1 MKYSLRNFAI
11 TFIISLV
18 IFGAIAWGIVGSL
31 KNMSEDIL
39 AGNVV
44 NTDSGNEDGNH
55 DHDDSNSDNVQDFKG
70 KSFNFLA
77 VGLDKMPGK
86 ESEIASSDDEEVED
100 FSKMEAIMLV
110 RADKEN
116 KKFVF
121 LSLPTD
127 FVINFKGEN
136 MKLGELTKRLD
147 INDGEQLKLLLN
159 KISAITGLSV
169 DYYAFIDMEAFVE
182 TIDNLGGIT
191 YNVPQDMTYDDA
203 EQNLKINF
211 RKNQKLTSGEDILN
225 MLRFVTYNSVIES
238 DESDNTD
245 ISKAKSENTRISLHM
260 SFVNELFKK
269 MLTAE
274 NIISVPIW
282 VPDILKATL
291 TNFSLDTVKEN
302 IDLIFSYKD
311 YSNVNLTY
319 SQGYI
324 NQLTSKYSDSE
335 PNKELIKAAIARISA
350 EIGKPV

>member
-39 AGNVV
+39 TSNVV
-44 NTDSGNEDGNH
+44 NSDG
-55 DHDDSNSDNVQDFKG
+55 DDDDVHQNNNDLSSDNTQDFKG
-70 KSFNFLA
+70 NSFNFLA
-77 VGLDKMPGK
+77 VGLDKMPTAGN
-86 ESEIASSDDEEVED
+86 EEDDL
-100 FSKMEAIMLV
+100 STMKAIMLV

-136 MKLGELTKRLD
+136 MTLGELTKRLD
-147 INDGEQLKLLLN
+147 INDDEQRKLLLN
-159 KISAITGLSV
+159 KITAITGLSV
-169 DYYAFIDMEAFVE
+169 DYYAFIDMATFVE
-182 TIDNLGGIT
+182 TLDNLGGIT
-191 YNVPQDMTYDDA
+191 YNAPQDMEYEDE
-203 EQNLKINF
+203 EQDLKIKF

-225 MLRFVTYNSVIES
+225 MLRFVTYNES
-238 DESDNTD
+238 AETDNAEFD
-245 ISKAKSENTRISLHM
+245 LAKAKNENTRISLHM
-260 SFVNELFKK
+260 SFVNALFEK

-274 NIISVPIW
+274 NLISVPIW
-282 VPDILKATL
+282 VPDLFKATL
-291 TNFSLDTVKEN
+291 TNFTLDVVKSN

-311 YSNVNLTY
+311 YTTVNLTY

-324 NQLTSKYSDSE
+324 NQPTARYSDSE

>member
-39 AGNVV
+39 TSNVV
-44 NTDSGNEDGNH
+44 NSNGDG
-55 DHDDSNSDNVQDFKG
+55 DDARQNNNDLLSDNTPDFKG
-70 KSFNFLA
+70 NSFNFLA
-77 VGLDKMPGK
+77 VGLDKMPT
-86 ESEIASSDDEEVED
+86 EDNEVESSVD
-100 FSKMEAIMLV
+100 GKKNDMTTMKAIMLV

-127 FVINFKGEN
+127 FVTNFKGEN
-136 MKLGELTKRLD
+136 MPLGELTKRLD
-147 INDGEQLKLLLN
+147 INDDEQRKLLLN
-159 KISAITGLSV
+159 KITAITGLSV
-169 DYYAFIDMEAFVE
+169 DYYAFIDMPTFVE
-182 TIDNLGGIT
+182 TLDNLGGIT
-191 YNVPQDMTYDDA
+191 YNAPQDMEYEDE
-203 EQNLKINF
+203 EQDLKIKF

-225 MLRFVTYNSVIES
+225 MLRFVTYNDFTET
-238 DESDNTD
+238 DNAEFD
-245 ISKAKSENTRISLHM
+245 LAKAKNENMRISLHM
-260 SFVNELFKK
+260 TFVNTLFEK

-274 NIISVPIW
+274 NLISVPIW
-282 VPDILKATL
+282 VPDLFKATL
-291 TNFSLDTVKEN
+291 TNFTLDVVKSN

-311 YSNVNLTY
+311 YTTVNLTY

-324 NQLTSKYSDSE
+324 NQPTARYSDSE